1 MGFIFL
7 DNWNKTEYPYKKLDF
22 GKWELNLPANSDGT
36 PMIAHLT
43 EIKVRCHLKKIQNLS
58 L

>member
-1 MGFIFL
+1 MVKFWMGLFFL

-43 EIKVRCHLKKIQNLS
+43 EIKVLD
-58 L
+58 